1 MLKKVLCAA
10 VGSAIAVC
18 AYAES
23 NVTLYGV
30 LDTAVTVTKHEN
42 QSAKSHDGRRYLRRK
57 PFRLLRVPKT

>member
-30 LDTAVTVTKHEN
+30 LDTAVTVTKHKN
-42 QSAKSHDGRRYLRRK
+42 QSHDGRRYLRRK
-57 PFRLLRVPKT
+57 PFRL

>member
-23 NVTLYGV
+23 NVTFRYSGYS
-30 LDTAVTVTKHEN
+30 DKAQESER
-42 QSAKSHDGRRYLRRK
+42 QSHDGRRYLRRK
-57 PFRLLRVPKT
+57 PLRL